1 MSAADVIVL
10 PLISTPMNDRMTKR
24 YAAEFLGTFVIVFAP
39 VALSASARS
48 PSGDPSL
55 LSAAL
60 ISGLSVLAMIYAL
73 GPISAAHFN
82 PAVTL
87 GFAVA
92 RRFPWKYTFPYWAS
106 QFLGAIVAA
115 GAVTLLFGSGA
126 GTHVPSNP
134 AFFLRNVGTEVLIS
148 FLLMLVIIAVATDR
162 RVSSAVPALAI
173 GLTVV
178 VGVLIGGPITGGS
191 MNPARSLG
199 PALFAGGSALSNYWL
214 YLIAPPIGAAIAAL
228 VYEAIRMDKDHA
240 VGAPNELLEA
250 LEDIQSRP

>member
-1 MSAADVIVL
+1 MI
-10 PLISTPMNDRMTKR
+10 KR
-24 YAAEFLGTFVIVFAP
+24 YVAEFIGTFVIVFAP
-39 VALSASARS
+39 VALSAASHG
-48 PSGDPSL
+48 PGGDGTL

-60 ISGLSVLAMIYAL
+60 ISGLAVLAMIYAL

-87 GFAVA
+87 GFAGA
-92 RRFPWKYTFPYWAS
+92 RKFPAKYVLPYWIS
-106 QFLGAIVAA
+106 QFLGGITAA
-115 GAVTLLFGSGA
+115 GLVAIMLGPGFGA
-126 GTHVPSNP
+126 HVPSDSS
-134 AFFLRNVGTEVLIS
+134 LIVRNIVTEVTIS
-148 FLLMLVIIAVATDR
+148 FILMLVIIAVATDK

-173 GLTVV
+173 GFTVV

-214 YLIAPPIGAAIAAL
+214 YFAAPPVGAVIAAW
-228 VYEAIRMDKDHA
+228 VYECIRMDKEHA

-250 LEDIQSRP
+250 LEDIQG

>member
-1 MSAADVIVL
+1 MI
-10 PLISTPMNDRMTKR
+10 KR
-24 YAAEFLGTFVIVFAP
+24 YVAEFIGTFVIVFAP
-39 VALSASARS
+39 VALSAASHT
-48 PSGDPSL
+48 PGGDGTL

-60 ISGLSVLAMIYAL
+60 ISGLAVLAMIYAL

-87 GFAVA
+87 GFAVV
-92 RRFPWKYTFPYWAS
+92 RKFPAKYVAPYWIS
-106 QFLGAIVAA
+106 QFFGAITAA
-115 GAVTLLFGSGA
+115 GLVALMFGPGFGA
-126 GTHVPSNP
+126 HVPSDP
-134 AFFLRNVGTEVLIS
+134 SLIVRNILTEVTIS
-148 FLLMLVIIAVATDR
+148 FILMLVIIAVATDK

-173 GLTVV
+173 GFTVV

-214 YLIAPPIGAAIAAL
+214 YFAAPPVGAVIAAW
-228 VYEAIRMDKDHA
+228 VYELIRMDKEHA

-250 LEDIQSRP
+250 LEDIQS